1 MAVMLKWY
9 SFQFLFLI
17 RIGFHSVYKNVLKK
31 TKNLKKEKYYYQI
44 ISLGFKYFPEF
55 WMKGFFLF
63 KGYFPIQ
70 NFEKIAPKIS
80 SLETPPVISPSA
92 SKARRIS
99 RANNSPE
106 IRF

>member
-17 RIGFHSVYKNVLKK
+17 RIGFQSVYKNVLKK

-70 NFEKIAPKIS
+70 KVFIS
-80 SLETPPVISPSA
+80 EYQLLVGKGTNGVQ
-92 SKARRIS
+92 
-99 RANNSPE
+99 
-106 IRF
+106 